1 MRTPGAPIRDAAQET
16 VPIVP
21 RIMDIAMA
29 AGTMGIITHMA
40 VNSAAMIATESHN
53 IHNEH

>member
-40 VNSAAMIATESHN
+40 VNSAAMIAAESRN
-53 IHNEH
+53 THNEH